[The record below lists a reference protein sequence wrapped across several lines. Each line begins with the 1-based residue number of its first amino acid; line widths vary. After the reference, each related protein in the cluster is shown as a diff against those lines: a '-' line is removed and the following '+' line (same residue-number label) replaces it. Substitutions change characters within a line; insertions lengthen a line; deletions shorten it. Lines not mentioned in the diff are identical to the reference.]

1 MQVIIDGGAYYPFRN
16 SGGEDT
22 DVIPFA
28 THRRVLF
35 TNRSIDVL
43 YVAVRA
49 ARRAGD
55 MIARAFD
62 ERDKMNV
69 RQKSDRDYVT
79 DVDQR
84 AEATIVHDIRK
95 HYPTHGIVA
104 EESGR
109 TNPQAAVQW
118 YVDPL
123 DGTTNFVH
131 GYPHFAVS
139 IAAWKDG
146 RPLLAVVHDPMRN
159 ETFEAQNGG
168 GAFLNRRRLRVTEE
182 ARVSH
187 ALFASGLP
195 SYRRDQIDVFQRR
208 MDACMR
214 ATEGYRRGGS
224 AALDLAY
231 VASGRLDAYWEA
243 GLGAWDIAAGLLL
256 VQEAG
261 GMVTDLAGA
270 TVDLAR
276 GDVLATNAQL
286 HRAFLGLLAEGKS

>member
-1 MQVIIDGGAYYPFRN
+1 M
-16 SGGEDT
+16 
-22 DVIPFA
+22 
-28 THRRVLF
+28 
-35 TNRSIDVL
+35 L

-55 MIARAFD
+55 LIARAFD
-62 ERDKMNV
+62 ERDKISV

-84 AEATIVHDIRK
+84 SEAVIVQEIRK
-95 HYPTHGIVA
+95 HYPSHGIVG
-104 EESGR
+104 EESGAV
-109 TNPQAAVQW
+109 NPGASIQW
-118 YVDPL
+118 HIDPL
-123 DGTTNFVH
+123 DGTTNFIH

-139 IAAWKDG
+139 IGAWKDG
-146 RPLLAVVHDPMRN
+146 RPYLAVVHDPIRN
-159 ETFEAQNGG
+159 ETFEAQNGA
-168 GAFLNRRRLRVTEE
+168 GAFLNRRRLRVTDEGRI
-182 ARVSH
+182 AH
-187 ALFASGLP
+187 ALFASGLAA
-195 SYRRDQIDVFQRR
+195 YRREHMDLFQGR

-243 GLGAWDIAAGLLL
+243 GLGSWDIAAGVLL

-261 GMVTDLAGA
+261 GMVTDLAGG
-270 TVDLAR
+270 TVDLKK

-286 HRAFLGLLAEGKS
+286 HRDFLGLLADKDADKA